1 MSSAVHIQKV
11 VFFFFLEYVHEGKH
25 CLLTCCR
32 GLLALHGAETEAD

>member
-11 VFFFFLEYVHEGKH
+11 VVVLLEYVHEGKH
-25 CLLTCCR
+25 CLLTCCQ